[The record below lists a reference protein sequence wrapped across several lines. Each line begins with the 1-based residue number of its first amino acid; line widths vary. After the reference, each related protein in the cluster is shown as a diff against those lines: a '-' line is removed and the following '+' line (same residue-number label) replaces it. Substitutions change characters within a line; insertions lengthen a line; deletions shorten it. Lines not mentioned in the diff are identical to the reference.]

1 MSELFHHTLL
11 EQGGPTMWLLLAIS
25 LVGFIVFVERTL
37 FLHKGQIHLHD
48 FVEGI
53 ENLIRKRRILEA
65 LTVCEETPGPVANV
79 VKSAILHHQHSEDE
93 LRRAIQTAALVEIP
107 VLEKRI
113 GTLAAIARVAPLIGL
128 VGTLLAALGI
138 FQLLQAVGPYLEHG
152 MAAGLMVQ
160 GILSSVTGICIA
172 IMAHLGHHFLHGRLR
187 AILHDLEWAGHDI
200 MQLLLRMK
208 DPESEGSGDEEEGLP
223 A

>member
-1 MSELFHHTLL
+1 MSELFNHTLI
-11 EQGGPTMWLLLAIS
+11 EQGGPTMWLLFAIS
-25 LVGFIVFVERTL
+25 LIGFIIFVERTL

-79 VKSAILHHQHSEDE
+79 VKSAILHHQNSEDE

-107 VLEKRI
+107 VLEKRV

-138 FQLLQAVGPYLEHG
+138 FQLLQTAGPYLEHP
-152 MAAGLMVQ
+152 MAAGLMIQ
-160 GILSSVTGICIA
+160 AILSSVTGICIA
-172 IMAHLGHHFLHGRLR
+172 IMAHLGHHFLYGRLR

-200 MQLLLRMK
+200 MQLLLRMSPQEPESS
-208 DPESEGSGDEEEGLP
+208 DPESGSSK
-223 A
+223 

>member
-1 MSELFHHTLL
+1 
-11 EQGGPTMWLLLAIS
+11 MWLLLAIS